1 MLKYRFYKVIIIAAV
16 LLLAGGAVLSATD
29 ADDGFGSAITI
40 KGGHFT
46 IYHEPYLDIDE
57 LIQNLDIYPSD
68 EILTGKSIGKSDFSE
83 TTLADM
89 VDILFRRVCDILD
102 MQLYSFHGNIKVC
115 RDGEHV
121 NSIYNNLFY
130 RDLKDYHS
138 FYVYDI
144 NTIYISAENFKREV
158 LGHEIAHAVISHYFV
173 VQPSMKVQEV
183 LTGYIEYQLRKESD

>member
-1 MLKYRFYKVIIIAAV
+1 MLRHRLHKVIIIAAV
-16 LLLAGGAVLSATD
+16 LLLAGRAVLSAVD
-29 ADDGFGSAITI
+29 IDDGFGSARII
-40 KGGHFT
+40 KGEHFT
-46 IYHEPYLDIDE
+46 IYYEPDLDIRE

-68 EILTGKSIGKSDFSE
+68 EILTGKAIRKSDSSE
-83 TTLADM
+83 RTLADM

-115 RDGEHV
+115 RDREHV
-121 NSIYNNLFY
+121 NSIYNNLFD

-138 FYVYDI
+138 FYAYGI

-183 LTGYIEYQLRKESD
+183 LAGYIEYQLRKTEQ